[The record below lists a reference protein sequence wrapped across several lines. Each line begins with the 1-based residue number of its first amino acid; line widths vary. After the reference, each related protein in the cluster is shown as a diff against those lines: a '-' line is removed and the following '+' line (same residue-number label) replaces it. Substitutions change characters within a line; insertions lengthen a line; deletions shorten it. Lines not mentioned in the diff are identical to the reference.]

1 MPKNVGRV
9 TVDVAGGVLSAPL
22 APNVFVNGKP
32 IAVVGTPITPH
43 GKFPHSGAKMASGS
57 PNVFAGGKPICG
69 STDLASC
76 GHSLVST
83 SNVFVN

>member
-9 TVDVAGGVLSAPL
+9 TVDIAGGPL
-22 APNVFVNGKP
+22 MTPLVPTVTVQGKP

-43 GKFPHSGAKMASGS
+43 GRAPHAAATMVQGS
-57 PNVFAGGKPICG
+57 PNVFAGGKPVCG

-76 GHSLVST
+76 GHPLVST